1 MSSGCTCSGSAGA
14 SCGGC
19 GGVSCYS
26 SSSGGSSGCS
36 NCSSSCTQN
45 CQGVC
50 SSLCTGASSKEI
62 QNFVLH
68 KKFLQSDMEQ
78 IIKYVKIECERRDF
92 TPTRASFSKT
102 EKIDNDKILEI
113 INNLN
118 KIEKTISINTN
129 ELTSNKKRAT
139 YSLGKSIIEKLKKA
153 NQAMVAGGSY

>member
-62 QNFVLH
+62 QNFILH
-68 KKFLQSDMEQ
+68 KKFLQNDIKQ
-78 IIKYVKIECERRDF
+78 IIEYVKIECKRRYFFPKD
-92 TPTRASFSKT
+92 ASFSKK
-102 EKIDNDKILEI
+102 EKIDNSKILEI
-113 INNLN
+113 VNNLN

-129 ELTSNKKRAT
+129 ELTSDKKRAT
-139 YSLGKSIIEKLKKA
+139 YSLGESIVRKLKKA
-153 NQAMVAGGSY
+153 NSDIVAGGSY